1 MPMESLLTLD
11 VSRESSMLPSTRTSL
26 PRLILVPALI
36 SLGVTLLRLTGEL
49 LRWSEAWFSTATR
62 GVAPSGWSWLIGI
75 TWLPIPF
82 GAYFAW
88 KLITGGQG
96 PEGSPFRSLAWG
108 LAAVG
113 VVLLG
118 TSYRPPLPFPQVLLF
133 IWGSMVPAA
142 VLAYRGW
149 PVLGRTLLAYGFAAR
164 IPVAAIM
171 LLAMMGRWGTH
182 YDYVGMPPEFQMGL
196 WRGFFWLAFFPQLV
210 FWVLFTLVLGT
221 LSGSLTALVLFQLV
235 PPKSVVKP

>member
-1 MPMESLLTLD
+1 
-11 VSRESSMLPSTRTSL
+11 
-26 PRLILVPALI
+26 
-36 SLGVTLLRLTGEL
+36 VTLLRLTGEL
-49 LRWSEAWFSTATR
+49 LRWSEAWFSTATQ

-88 KLITGGQG
+88 KLSASGQG
-96 PEGSPFRSLAWG
+96 PEGSPFRSLAWA

-118 TSYRPPLPFPQVLLF
+118 RSYRPPLPFPQILLF
-133 IWGSMVPAA
+133 IWGSMIPAA

-149 PVLGRTLLAYGFAAR
+149 PVLGRTLLAYGFAVR
-164 IPVAAIM
+164 IPVAGIM
-171 LLAMMGRWGTH
+171 FLALMGRWGTH

-210 FWVLFTLVLGT
+210 FWVLFTVVVGS
-221 LSGSLTALVLFQLV
+221 LSGSLAAVVASTRVKS
-235 PPKSVVKP
+235 PPAFEPR

>member
-1 MPMESLLTLD
+1 ML
-11 VSRESSMLPSTRTSL
+11 SSTQTSL

-49 LRWSEAWFSTATR
+49 LRWSEAWFSTATQ
-62 GVAPSGWSWLIGI
+62 GVTPSGWSWLIGI

-88 KLITGGQG
+88 KLWAGGRG
-96 PEGSPFRSLAWG
+96 PNHSPFRTLTWA
-108 LAAVG
+108 LAAAAV
-113 VVLLG
+113 VVLG
-118 TSYRPPLPFPQVLLF
+118 SSYRPPLPFPEVLLF
-133 IWGSMVPAA
+133 IWGSMIPAGL
-142 VLAYRGW
+142 LAYRGW
-149 PVLGRTLLAYGFAAR
+149 PALGQTLLAYGLAAR

-171 LLAMMGRWGTH
+171 FLAMQGNWGTH

-196 WRGFFWLAFFPQLV
+196 WRGFFWLAFFPQLL

-221 LSGSLTALVLFQLV
+221 LAGSLTALVAGGI
-235 PPKSVVKP
+235 KSPRAFLPR

>member
-1 MPMESLLTLD
+1 
-11 VSRESSMLPSTRTSL
+11 MLPSTRTNL

-49 LRWSEAWFSTATR
+49 LRWSEAWFSTATQ
-62 GVAPSGWSWLIGI
+62 GVTPSGWSWLIGI

-88 KLITGGQG
+88 KLSSGGQG
-96 PEGSPFRSLAWG
+96 PPGSPLRSLPWS
-108 LAAVG
+108 LAAAA

-118 TSYRPPLPFPQVLLF
+118 VSFRPPLAFPQVLLF
-133 IWGSMVPAA
+133 IWGSMIPAGI
-142 VLAYRGW
+142 LAYRAW
-149 PVLGRTLLAYGFAAR
+149 PALGRTLLAYGFASR
-164 IPVAAIM
+164 IPVAVIM
-171 LLAMMGRWGTH
+171 FLAMMGQWGTH

-221 LSGSLTALVLFQLV
+221 LSGSLTDLAGRVKS
-235 PPKSVVKP
+235 PPAFAPR